1 MTDLA
6 TLSIDESLLVSFLL
20 ASVRIGTW
28 LFIAPPFGRIIPA
41 RVRGALAFGLALP
54 MASVTEVA
62 LPSGIVQLAAAAL
75 FQAAI
80 GLATGFIVLAF
91 ISVFSVAGAFVDFS
105 GGFSMGAMFDPLS
118 GSSAAIIS
126 RAYTMLATVLIFAT
140 GGHIVLVGGFMRTF
154 QSAPLQGPSIEAL
167 GQLAIDNIGWLF
179 LAALEIAFP
188 IVAVLFLVEL
198 VLGLVA
204 RAAPQTNV
212 LTIGF
217 ALKIGVAI
225 LAIAASIPL
234 LPAAVETLVTAAV
247 GAAS

>member
-1 MTDLA
+1 M
-6 TLSIDESLLVSFLL
+6 
-20 ASVRIGTW
+20 SVFAGKCAHGTW

-41 RVRGALAFGLALP
+41 RVRGACVRTRT
-54 MASVTEVA
+54 SY
-62 LPSGIVQLAAAAL
+62 GIGDRGRTSL
-75 FQAAI
+75 
-80 GLATGFIVLAF
+80 GHRATRCRSAVPGRYRARNRLHCAAF

-179 LAALEIAFP
+179 LAALKLHFRS
-188 IVAVLFLVEL
+188 LRCCFSL
-198 VLGLVA
+198 
-204 RAAPQTNV
+204 NSCS
-212 LTIGF
+212 
-217 ALKIGVAI
+217 AL
-225 LAIAASIPL
+225 S
-234 LPAAVETLVTAAV
+234 PALHRKQMCSRSVSL
-247 GAAS
+247 

>member
-6 TLSIDESLLVSFLL
+6 LFPSTSRYCRFLL

-28 LFIAPPFGRIIPA
+28 LFIAPRLVALFLPVF
-41 RVRGALAFGLALP
+41 VALAFGLALP

-154 QSAPLQGPSIEAL
+154 RVSSVGPRLRRLGSLLSTTSVGCFSQPLKLHFRSLRCCFSLNSCSALSPRCTANKCAHDRFRSK
-167 GQLAIDNIGWLF
+167 DRCCDSCDRNF
-179 LAALEIAFP
+179 DSAATC
-188 IVAVLFLVEL
+188 
-198 VLGLVA
+198 GC
-204 RAAPQTNV
+204 
-212 LTIGF
+212 
-217 ALKIGVAI
+217 
-225 LAIAASIPL
+225 
-234 LPAAVETLVTAAV
+234 
-247 GAAS
+247 